1 MRVLTVEEDGDLTR
15 LRRWCWTC
23 LRSLVA
29 TLADVTNIFGLS
41 KLGRYGDT
49 AVRLCRGLPAKVY
62 CIFRRYLVRDSK
74 KVARM

>member
-1 MRVLTVEEDGDLTR
+1 MSVMIVEEDGDLTR

-41 KLGRYGDT
+41 KLGRHGDT
-49 AVRLCRGLPAKVY
+49 AVRLCRGLLAKSAV
-62 CIFRRYLVRDSK
+62 FLEDT
-74 KVARM
+74 